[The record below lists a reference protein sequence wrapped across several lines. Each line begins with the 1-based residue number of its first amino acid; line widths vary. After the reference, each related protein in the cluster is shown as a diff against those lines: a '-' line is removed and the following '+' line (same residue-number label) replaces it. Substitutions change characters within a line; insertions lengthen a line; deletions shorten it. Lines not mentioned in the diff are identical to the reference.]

1 MNVML
6 VLMPGM
12 DGTGV
17 LFGDFVAALPA
28 GIDALVIRYPVSESL
43 DYASL
48 ESLVRE
54 QLPQRPFVLLAESFS
69 GPIGL
74 SIASNP
80 PSMLRGLV
88 LCATFAKLPF
98 PFARWMRLPA
108 RVAPAW
114 QVPLPLLD
122 NLLLG
127 RHASPELRVRLAE
140 AVASVK
146 PKVFKHRALQA
157 LQADVSDKLAEV
169 RIPTLYLR
177 AREDRLIGQSA
188 ANHLASGIPS
198 MQVVEFDAP
207 HFLLQTRP
215 VEAANV
221 VATYIR
227 ACGSE

>member
-98 PFARWMRLPA
+98 PCTRWMGLPI
-108 RVAPAW
+108 RIAPAW
-114 QVPLPLLD
+114 RLPLPLLD
-122 NLLLG
+122 IVLLG
-127 RHASPELRVRLAE
+127 RHVNPDLHVKFANAM
-140 AVASVK
+140 ASVS
-146 PKVFKHRALQA
+146 PSVLKHRALQA
-157 LQADVSDKLAEV
+157 LRVDVSDKLPEV

-177 AREDRLIGQSA
+177 AREDRLIGRSA

-198 MQVVEFDAP
+198 MQIVEFDAP

-215 VEAANV
+215 AEAANV
-221 VATYIR
+221 VATFIQR
-227 ACGSE
+227 CGSA

>member
-1 MNVML
+1 MNAML
-6 VLMPGM
+6 VLLPGM

-17 LFGDFVAALPA
+17 LFEDFVAALPA
-28 GIDALVIRYPVSESL
+28 GIDASVIRYPVRESL

-80 PSMLRGLV
+80 PPLLRGLV

-98 PFARWMRLPA
+98 PFGRWTTLP
-108 RVAPAW
+108 VQIAPPRRPPKW
-114 QVPLPLLD
+114 LLD
-122 NLLLG
+122 VLLLG
-127 RHASPELRVRLAE
+127 RHASTHLHAKFAHVM
-140 AVASVK
+140 ASVS
-146 PKVFKHRALQA
+146 PSVLKHRALLA
-157 LQADVSDKLAEV
+157 LRVDVSDRLGAVK
-169 RIPTLYLR
+169 IPTLYLR
-177 AREDRLIGQSA
+177 AREDRLVGRSA

-198 MQVVEFDAP
+198 MKIAEFDAP

-215 VEAANV
+215 AETAIA
-221 VATYIR
+221 VAGFIR
-227 ACGSE
+227 RCDSA